1 MSLVRVSEYTVSM
14 MMEVLGVFIHAIS
27 EKFSS
32 LDQLLQYQ
40 SNEDLVTYFPR
51 ILSFM
56 ASETK
61 TSFYITPRE

>member
-1 MSLVRVSEYTVSM
+1 M

-61 TSFYITPRE
+61 TSFYITPRK